1 VVDFPPVFFL
11 NEHIDFFEHQKRLGY
26 LMTQQTIKLIR
37 LPEILHRI
45 PYSEAH
51 IWRLERAGKF
61 PRRAHLGANR
71 VAWVESEI
79 DSWIEDRV
87 NARTEGVE

>member
-1 VVDFPPVFFL
+1 MADRPISL
-11 NEHIDFFEHQKRLGY
+11 L
-26 LMTQQTIKLIR
+26 R
-37 LPEILHRI
+37 LPEILRRV

-51 IWRLERAGKF
+51 IWRLEKTGKF

-79 DSWIEDRV
+79 DDWIAECL
-87 NARTEGVE
+87 ARREQD

>member
-1 VVDFPPVFFL
+1 MPNQSISL
-11 NEHIDFFEHQKRLGY
+11 L
-26 LMTQQTIKLIR
+26 R
-37 LPEILHRI
+37 LPEILRRV

-71 VAWVESEI
+71 VVWIESEI
-79 DSWIEDRV
+79 DDWLSSKIAER
-87 NARTEGVE
+87 NQ

>member
-1 VVDFPPVFFL
+1 MADHPIRFL
-11 NEHIDFFEHQKRLGY
+11 
-26 LMTQQTIKLIR
+26 R
-37 LPEILHRI
+37 LPEILRRV

-51 IWRLERAGKF
+51 IWRLEKNGNF

-79 DSWIEDRV
+79 DDWIAECL
-87 NARTEGVE
+87 ARREQD

>member
-1 VVDFPPVFFL
+1 MTDRP
-11 NEHIDFFEHQKRLGY
+11 IRL
-26 LMTQQTIKLIR
+26 LR
-37 LPEILHRI
+37 LPEILHRV

-71 VAWVESEI
+71 VAWVEAEVEA
-79 DSWIEDRV
+79 WIEERI
-87 NARTEGVE
+87 NARPEGA

>member
-1 VVDFPPVFFL
+1 MT
-11 NEHIDFFEHQKRLGY
+11 HQPIRL
-26 LMTQQTIKLIR
+26 LR
-37 LPEILHRI
+37 LPEILCRV

-71 VAWVESEI
+71 VVWVEAEI
-79 DSWIEDRV
+79 DDWLSSKIKER
-87 NARTEGVE
+87 GQ

>member
-1 VVDFPPVFFL
+1 MTDQP
-11 NEHIDFFEHQKRLGY
+11 IRL
-26 LMTQQTIKLIR
+26 LR
-37 LPEILHRI
+37 LPEILHRV

-71 VAWVESEI
+71 VAWVEAEVEA
-79 DSWIEDRV
+79 WIEERV
-87 NARTEGVE
+87 NARPEGA